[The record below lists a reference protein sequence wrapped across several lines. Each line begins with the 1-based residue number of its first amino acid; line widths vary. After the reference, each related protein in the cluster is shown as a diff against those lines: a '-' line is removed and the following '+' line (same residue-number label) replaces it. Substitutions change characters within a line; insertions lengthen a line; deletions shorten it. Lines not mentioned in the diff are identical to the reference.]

1 VFGEFDEHGYEIS
14 SEQSELKID
23 DHCDDDD
30 DDDDADDMKVI
41 ADDVNPTV
49 N

>member
-1 VFGEFDEHGYEIS
+1 VCGEFDEHGYESS

-30 DDDDADDMKVI
+30 DDDDMKVI